1 MTRSEQTAERPWK
14 VPVARRE
21 VAETGRRFDLAAD
34 ERTRA
39 AVAKLAGL
47 RALPRLEA
55 TFDVAPRGRDGLH
68 VTGRVSATV
77 GQVCGVTLE
86 PIENEV
92 EERIDLVFAPAAA
105 PALVADAGANAPVEV
120 PAVDAP
126 ETLVDGTVDLGAI
139 ATEFLILGVDPY
151 PRKADAAFDPPP
163 AGDESGHPFAALA
176 ALKQRQGGN
185 EG

>member
-1 MTRSEQTAERPWK
+1 MRSCCCIGSISSRSRSAGSDRPFSIAFAAISQMTRSEQTAERPWK

-55 TFDVAPRGRDGLH
+55 RFEVAPCGRDGLH

-77 GQVCGVTLE
+77 GQ
-86 PIENEV
+86 
-92 EERIDLVFAPAAA
+92 
-105 PALVADAGANAPVEV
+105 
-120 PAVDAP
+120 
-126 ETLVDGTVDLGAI
+126 
-139 ATEFLILGVDPY
+139 
-151 PRKADAAFDPPP
+151 
-163 AGDESGHPFAALA
+163 
-176 ALKQRQGGN
+176 
-185 EG
+185 